1 MPDAV
6 APFSIVVVWR
16 GRTDDDR
23 FGQMLRDC
31 IEPLPSRGLNSSEQM
46 ELVADDRGIPTDLER
61 LHPELRMGDGFNLH
75 PQQSRLLVPIRMC
88 HRRSDNKRMRVA
100 RSTDTQQRGDRLAT
114 AGSVVQ
120 ASSREP
126 RDLQLSHPLA
136 KEQVLMREQ
145 VLPERSLSSRKEVVR
160 DRRVE
165 RYLGHG
171 RSSG

>member
-1 MPDAV
+1 
-6 APFSIVVVWR
+6 
-16 GRTDDDR
+16 
-23 FGQMLRDC
+23 MLRDC
-31 IEPLPSRGLNSSEQM
+31 IELLPSRGLNSSEQM

-75 PQQSRLLVPIRMC
+75 PQQSRLLVPSRMC

-120 ASSREP
+120 AGP
-126 RDLQLSHPLA
+126 RGAEDAVIHPLA
-136 KEQVLMREQ
+136 KEQFLMREQ